1 VSRKLI
7 NILFIIGS
15 CLYIPGIVLMIWGY
29 AMLLQSIGAQA
40 HYSSIYSSSPNY
52 SSTSYYPEGFGTFM
66 GLLMGGG
73 LMTSLGSIV
82 VLVAEIGALI
92 ELGKAQEWVWFVLMI
107 IFGWIVLLIYLIAGP
122 KPKPAPQFVAY
133 PYPYAAPGQPWPNY
147 PPPVPG
153 MMLPPGQP
161 WPNYSPP
168 VPGMMP
174 PPAMSPPAQPW
185 AEYPAPPAE

>member
-15 CLYIPGIVLMIWGY
+15 CLYIPGIILIIWGY
-29 AMLLQSIGAQA
+29 VMLFQSIGAQDYPSI
-40 HYSSIYSSSPNY
+40 HSSYPDY
-52 SSTSYYPEGFGTFM
+52 PRTSYPDGFGTFM
-66 GLLMGGG
+66 GLLLGGG

-92 ELGKAQEWVWFVLMI
+92 ELGKAHEWVWFVLMI

-122 KPKPAPQFVAY
+122 KPKPAPQYVA
-133 PYPYAAPGQPWPNY
+133 YPYAAPGQFWPNY
-147 PPPVPG
+147 PLPAPG
-153 MMLPPGQP
+153 MMPPPGQP

-174 PPAMSPPAQPW
+174 PPAQPW
-185 AEYPAPPAE
+185 SNYPPPAE